1 MSEKIDKPI
10 LNYLENLEL
19 AGITF
24 IRGYIQF
31 LFDGPVLNTYTLPL
45 IRLENKT
52 ITSAEF
58 GYSDTLYFLINKKVI
73 SAFEDEKEERI
84 VIIFEGDI
92 KLLVSLKPEYRICPE
107 AAMLNVKEGRG
118 WNVW

>member
-52 ITSAEF
+52 ITSSEF
-58 GYSDTLYFLINKKVI
+58 GYSDTL
-73 SAFEDEKEERI
+73 
-84 VIIFEGDI
+84 
-92 KLLVSLKPEYRICPE
+92 
-107 AAMLNVKEGRG
+107 
-118 WNVW
+118 